1 MANENA
7 MNQGPVIPPKAEEK
21 AERGMKHARKA
32 AEDFGSSAGA
42 IANEYRGR
50 LEEIRDD
57 ALDRIRSFQ
66 DDGKQYVRENPTT
79 AVLTALAVGFVF
91 GLIFRR

>member
-7 MNQGPVIPPKAEEK
+7 MNPGPVVPPEAEEK

-32 AEDFGSSAGA
+32 AEDLRSSAGA
-42 IANEYRGR
+42 MVDEYRGR
-50 LEEIRDD
+50 LEEFRDD

-79 AVLTALAVGFVF
+79 AVFTALAVGFVV
-91 GLIFRR
+91 GLLFRR